1 MNSKVKIISF
11 KKIGKPSEGYLSV
24 GESFGEVP
32 FDIKRVF
39 WTYFTPDSIT
49 RGRHT
54 HYHTEMILI
63 ALSGIIEVTTE
74 SITGEKESFVL
85 KNPNE
90 GLYLP
95 PLTWHEMA
103 YSHTAVQLVIT
114 NSLYDETDYI
124 RDYDEFKKLQNPSK

>member
-1 MNSKVKIISF
+1 MNSKVKIIPF
-11 KKIGKPSEGYLSV
+11 KKIGGPSEGYLSV

-63 ALSGIIEVTTE
+63 ALSGIIEVSTE
-74 SITGEKESFVL
+74 SIDGEKAHFVL

-90 GLYLP
+90 GLYVP

-103 YSHTAVQLVIT
+103 YSHTAVQLVLT
-114 NSLYDETDYI
+114 NSLYDEKDYI
-124 RDYDEFKKLQNPSK
+124 RDYEEFKSMQTK

>member
-54 HYHTEMILI
+54 HHNTEMILI

-74 SITGEKESFVL
+74 SINGEKELFVL

-90 GLYLP
+90 GLYIPALA
-95 PLTWHEMA
+95 WHEMA

-114 NSLYDETDYI
+114 NSLYDESDYI
-124 RDYDEFKKLQNPSK
+124 RSYEEFQQMQLK